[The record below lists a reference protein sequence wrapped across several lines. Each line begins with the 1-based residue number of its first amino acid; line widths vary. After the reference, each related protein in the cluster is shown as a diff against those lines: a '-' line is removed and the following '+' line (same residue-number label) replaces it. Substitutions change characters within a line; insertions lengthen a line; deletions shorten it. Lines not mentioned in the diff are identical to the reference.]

1 MRFIAYFFKF
11 IAGIAALTATTFCT
25 LYGQSINFREV
36 RSRLSQPVV
45 LLLEN
50 GQQSSGEI
58 NAWDGETLSLRI
70 NIAGGSASMNY
81 AADAIRD
88 ISFTGSEYLPL
99 LYKLEKNPAR
109 SDEAFALF
117 EAFYQQRGRY
127 LRFMDARELGMF
139 VRYARFCLTH
149 EKPLRAVAVIEVIRP
164 YIKDDALLRSL
175 DEATL
180 MGFFLGG
187 LYEEAEAQAC
197 QWIESVG
204 YDRSSALGWQIL
216 AQLQFMR
223 AAYEDAMWT
232 ALNPIAFANK
242 LPIDHLGACY
252 ALAISA
258 AAETRHEA
266 ISERLT
272 KEMQARG
279 FEWPAKLAILS
290 KYNPLTKDN
299 SVSTEQAQPVVSSL
313 VKPIQTPSPIDSE
326 IALPTRLQSN
336 TSKP

>member
-11 IAGIAALTATTFCT
+11 ILGIAALTATTFCT
-25 LYGQSINFREV
+25 LYGQSIDLREV
-36 RSRLSQPVV
+36 RSRLSQPIV

-50 GQQSSGEI
+50 GQQRSGVI

-70 NIAGGSASMNY
+70 DIAGGSASMNF

-88 ISFTGSEYLPL
+88 IGFTGSEYLPM
-99 LYKLEKNPAR
+99 LYELEKNPSR
-109 SDEAFALF
+109 SNEAFALF

-127 LRFMDARELGMF
+127 LRYMDDGELGIF

-164 YIKDDALLRSL
+164 YIKDDALVRSL

-180 MGFFLGG
+180 MGFFLGE
-187 LYEEAEAQAC
+187 LYEEAEAQARL
-197 QWIESVG
+197 WIKSAG

-216 AQLQFMR
+216 AQLQFLR
-223 AAYEDAMWT
+223 AAHEDAMWT
-232 ALNPIAFANK
+232 ALNPIAFANN
-242 LPIDHLGACY
+242 LPIEHLSACY

-258 AAETRHEA
+258 ATETRHEA
-266 ISERLT
+266 IVERLT

-279 FEWPAKLAILS
+279 LDWPSKLTILA
-290 KYNPLTKDN
+290 KYNPINKD
-299 SVSTEQAQPVVSSL
+299 SSGFAEEATARTAL
-313 VKPIQTPSPIDSE
+313 ADPIQTPSPIDSE

>member
-1 MRFIAYFFKF
+1 MKIGTYLFKYIAVV
-11 IAGIAALTATTFCT
+11 AALSGISVCS
-25 LYGQSINFREV
+25 LNGQSINLREV
-36 RSRLSQPVV
+36 KSRLSQPVV

-58 NAWDGETLSLRI
+58 NAWDGETLSLRTYRD
-70 NIAGGSASMNY
+70 GGSASMNY

-127 LRFMDARELGMF
+127 LRYMDAGELGMF

-164 YIKDDALLRSL
+164 HIKDDTLLRSL

-180 MGFFLGG
+180 IGFFLGE

-197 QWIESVG
+197 QWIESAG
-204 YDRSSALGWQIL
+204 YDRTSALGWQIL

-232 ALNPIAFANK
+232 ALNPIAFANN
-242 LPIDHLGACY
+242 LPIEHLGPCY

-258 AAETRHEA
+258 AVETRHEA

-279 FEWPAKLAILS
+279 FAWPADLAILA
-290 KYNPLTKDN
+290 KYNPLTKN
-299 SVSTEQAQPVVSSL
+299 TSVSTEKALPVVSTL
-313 VKPIQTPSPIDSE
+313 VEPIQTPSPIDSE
-326 IALPTRLQSN
+326 IALPTRLQSI